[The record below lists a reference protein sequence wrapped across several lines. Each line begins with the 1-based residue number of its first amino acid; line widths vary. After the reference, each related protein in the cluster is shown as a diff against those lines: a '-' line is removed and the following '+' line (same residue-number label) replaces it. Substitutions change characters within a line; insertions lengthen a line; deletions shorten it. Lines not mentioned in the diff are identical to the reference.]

1 MAGKHFGR
9 APIQHSTFNI
19 QHSTFVFSAGRGRA
33 LNRAMAFSDL
43 NDSVIAQVR
52 QAADIVDFIGQVTP
66 LKLAGK
72 SYKGLCPFH
81 REKTPSFTVDR
92 GKGLF
97 YCFGCGTGGDVFKFL
112 TLTERF
118 TFPEAVEHV
127 AGRVGIELPKKKR
140 TAKESDKEDLLEVL
154 DEASEAYH
162 QALGWGDNVAK
173 RYLDE
178 RGVAQDIVDKYGF
191 GYAPDSWDY
200 VLTRLARKHGE
211 KKLESVGLAMPRKT
225 GNGFYDRFRNRLMIP
240 IHNESGTIVG
250 FGGRSLD
257 GSDPKYLNSPESDVF
272 NKSRLLYNLH
282 RSKDSMRRKDRAILV
297 EGYFDAIAIDHAGV
311 PGVVASMGTSLTSG
325 QASLLRRYTTN
336 VVIAYDGDNAGRNA
350 TLRAAPVLLA
360 AGLNVAALDLQGEK
374 DPDTVVQ
381 KFGVDRFLEL
391 LGNATDIF
399 EFGIGE
405 WAADVSKMSGREKSE
420 RVEQFIPLLSAVS
433 DPVVRNDAAQRI
445 ADAFRLEFQTVWSR
459 VRGKASTAPD
469 RERQPLA
476 RGGSAEKTILIA
488 AIQGKLAAADLARL
502 REEYFEEPGKTLFS
516 IMKDALMSGAP
527 IDFQEVATHLRG
539 EAELNLLS
547 ELSLSEDID
556 DQTLQRIDENL
567 RPMERAYLERRNL
580 ELQREV
586 SEAQRQGDDDR
597 AAELGMEKMRI
608 SRILNE
614 AK

>member
-1 MAGKHFGR
+1 
-9 APIQHSTFNI
+9 
-19 QHSTFVFSAGRGRA
+19 
-33 LNRAMAFSDL
+33 MAFSDL
-43 NDSVIAQVR
+43 NDNVIAQVR

-118 TFPEAVEHV
+118 TFPEAVEYV

-154 DEASEAYH
+154 DEASEAFH
-162 QALGWGDNVAK
+162 QALGWGDNLAK

-178 RGVAQDIVDKYGF
+178 RGVPQDIIVKYGF

-200 VLTRLARKHGE
+200 ILTRLSRKHGE

-225 GNGFYDRFRNRLMIP
+225 GNGFYDRFRNRLIIP

-257 GSDPKYLNSPESDVF
+257 GSDPKYLNSPESEVF

-282 RSKDSMRRKDRAILV
+282 RSKDSMRRMDRAILV

-311 PGVVASMGTSLTSG
+311 PGVVASMGTSLTNG
-325 QASLLRRYTTN
+325 QASLLKRFTSN

-360 AGLNVAALDLQGEK
+360 AGLNVSALDLQGEK

-381 KFGVDRFLEL
+381 KHGVDRFLEL
-391 LGNATDIF
+391 LSNATDIF
-399 EFGIGE
+399 EFGLGE
-405 WAADVSKMSGREKSE
+405 WAGDVAKLSGHEKSE
-420 RVEQFIPLLSAVS
+420 RVEQFMPLLSAVS

-459 VRGKASTAPD
+459 VRGKASTAPQE
-469 RERQPLA
+469 RER
-476 RGGSAEKTILIA
+476 SAAMGTGQTFVLRA
-488 AIQGKLAAADLARL
+488 AFQGKLDERSRERL
-502 REEYFEEPGKTLFS
+502 RAEWFEYPECKTLFS
-516 IMKDALMSGAP
+516 ITEKYLRSGTP
-527 IDFQEVATHLRG
+527 IDFSEVATHVKG
-539 EAELNLLS
+539 DAELTLLS

-556 DQTLQRIDENL
+556 DHTLQYLGATLHE
-567 RPMERAYLERRNL
+567 MEETYLKRRNL
-580 ELQREV
+580 EIQQDIA
-586 SEAQRQGDDDR
+586 EAQRHGDEDR
-597 AAELGMEKMRI
+597 AAELGMEKVRI
-608 SRILNE
+608 LRMLNE